1 MLIQKLQTVCLAY
14 LGKAIELTPNDWI
27 DIGIFSENEKNK
39 NQLGTAIYL
48 KKVKLTNKNQK
59 IELTIDEEPF
69 MFGID
74 PYYKLI
80 DKDTGNNTK
89 EI

>member
-1 MLIQKLQTVCLAY
+1 M
-14 LGKAIELTPNDWI
+14 N
-27 DIGIFSENEKNK
+27 
-39 NQLGTAIYL
+39 YL